1 MKEYKKLQ
9 KKLLLISSGGRDI
22 STHKNL
28 NRNQYLIPHTK
39 INSKWSTDINV
50 KTKKARRK
58 KKKLIYNREQIDSC
72 QRSGVGETDERGH
85 KVQTSS
91 YKTSKS

>member
-1 MKEYKKLQ
+1 MWKLKKL
-9 KKLLLISSGGRDI
+9 GE
-22 STHKNL
+22 
-28 NRNQYLIPHTK
+28 
-39 INSKWSTDINV
+39 
-50 KTKKARRK
+50 

-91 YKTSKS
+91 YKISKS